1 MPTDTDYSRRRL
13 LQALTGAGV
22 LGVAGGAATGAYL
35 SDRANFFGN
44 RSQAGSLTMEMATA
58 TFEGNSTEYSPEE
71 GDFEDASTIPVTF
84 PDLEPGDEG
93 VLACGYRVCESPGIV
108 WLRTLEEGADDT
120 KLDEYLRVELSERPD
135 CGEATEVLFEG
146 TLADLLDS
154 FADGTRLRA
163 NGDCIE
169 CESTCLDLAWS
180 FDEAPPAELA
190 NDSLSVALEFAAVQC
205 RHRSTPEN
213 PWN

>member
-22 LGVAGGAATGAYL
+22 LGAAGGAATGAYL
-35 SDRANFFGN
+35 SDRAIFSGN

-58 TFEGNSTEYSPEE
+58 TFEDSSTEHSPKE

-120 KLDEYLRVELSERPD
+120 ELDTYLHVELSERPD
-135 CGEATEVLFEG
+135 CDGVTNVLFEG
-146 TLADLLDS
+146 TLAELLDRY
-154 FADGTRLRA
+154 AGGTRLRA
-163 NGDCIE
+163 DGDCIE
-169 CESTCLDLAWS
+169 CESTCLDFAWS
-180 FDEAPPAELA
+180 FDDAPPAELA

-205 RHRSTPEN
+205 RHQTTPEN